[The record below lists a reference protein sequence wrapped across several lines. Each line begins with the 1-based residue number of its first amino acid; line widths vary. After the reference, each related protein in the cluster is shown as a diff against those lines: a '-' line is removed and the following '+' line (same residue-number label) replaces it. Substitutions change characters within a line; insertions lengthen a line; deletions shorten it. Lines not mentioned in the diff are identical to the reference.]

1 MVSRYTGLRFSLL
14 FLVIH
19 RTRCHLLTRQM
30 VAGLTEELRE
40 IRQRVNGLIFIT
52 VAAVIADVVVR
63 LTH

>member
-1 MVSRYTGLRFSLL
+1 MVSRYTGWRFSLL
-14 FLVIH
+14 FLVIR
-19 RTRCHLLTRQM
+19 RTRRYLLTRQM